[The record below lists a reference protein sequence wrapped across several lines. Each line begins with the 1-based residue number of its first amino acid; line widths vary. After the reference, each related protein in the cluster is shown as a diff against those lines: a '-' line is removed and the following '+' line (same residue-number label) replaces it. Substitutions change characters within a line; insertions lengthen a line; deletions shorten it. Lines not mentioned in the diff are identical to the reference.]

1 MILSSS
7 AVSVEN
13 RKSLD
18 IVEKETVKDD
28 DSYVVPM
35 RFTAKTW
42 LCQTTESR
50 H

>member
-18 IVEKETVKDD
+18 IMEKETVKDD

-35 RFTAKTW
+35 RFTAKT
-42 LCQTTESR
+42 
-50 H
+50 